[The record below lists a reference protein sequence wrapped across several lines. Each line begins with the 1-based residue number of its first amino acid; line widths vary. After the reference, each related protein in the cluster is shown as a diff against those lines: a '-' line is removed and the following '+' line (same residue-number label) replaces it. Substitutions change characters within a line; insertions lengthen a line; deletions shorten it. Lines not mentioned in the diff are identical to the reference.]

1 MGGLCSKS
9 MKGDKVFAKS
19 DGHSDNHK
27 SNGKNHKSTNMP
39 SDLTSAGDHG
49 LDMKKQEAAAAAGN
63 GSDDFY
69 DGLGCCHV
77 RGSSITSLFLCYVGS
92 LGCSINSMV
101 KLAPLEELLLNGDS
115 NTLEHKDLP
124 HLATDDNVDGILPTL
139 TNKLESECGSVIK
152 TYASV
157 ITTLRKYEV
166 TAQMNNTM
174 LV

>member
-77 RGSSITSLFLCYVGS
+77 RGY
-92 LGCSINSMV
+92 
-101 KLAPLEELLLNGDS
+101 
-115 NTLEHKDLP
+115 
-124 HLATDDNVDGILPTL
+124 
-139 TNKLESECGSVIK
+139 
-152 TYASV
+152 
-157 ITTLRKYEV
+157 
-166 TAQMNNTM
+166 
-174 LV
+174 